1 MFHKIYVK
9 MVCNPKKKTENLFEM
24 GLHKLSPQSLNIAHK
39 LFAFDIGLEWIASG
53 KLSSNM
59 G

>member
-1 MFHKIYVK
+1 

-24 GLHKLSPQSLNIAHK
+24 GLHKLSPQSLNIAHR
-39 LFAFDIGLEWIASG
+39 LFAFDIGLELIASG